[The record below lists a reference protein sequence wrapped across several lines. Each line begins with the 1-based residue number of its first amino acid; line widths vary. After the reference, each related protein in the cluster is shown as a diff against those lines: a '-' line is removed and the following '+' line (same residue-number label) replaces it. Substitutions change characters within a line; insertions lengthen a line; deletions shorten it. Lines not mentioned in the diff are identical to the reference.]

1 MAAGLLGGGS
11 RFLGIN
17 EDTGR
22 FLAEAIAGELAEHLY
37 LISSAV
43 ARSDNDTTAQHQT
56 LHTAARIIHPRPL
69 RLTGPEGTASSATP
83 SPERAP
89 HRTA

>member
-43 ARSDNDTTAQHQT
+43 ARSDNDTTA
-56 LHTAARIIHPRPL
+56 
-69 RLTGPEGTASSATP
+69 
-83 SPERAP
+83 
-89 HRTA
+89 